1 MLELTKNEFDISVM
15 MNYLKSRK
23 SYEVYFSIDS
33 GNNVASGLLY
43 KQFSNKII
51 ATLYFNYLRI
61 FIKYKKFTKIVKT
74 IEKQGKK

>member
-15 MNYLKSRK
+15 MNYLKNRK

-33 GNNVASGLLY
+33 GNKVASGLLY

-51 ATLYFNYLRI
+51 ANLYFNYLKI
-61 FIKYKKFTKIVKT
+61 FIKYREFSKIVKT